1 MMEVED
7 VEYEMMDVEG
17 FMPRSR
23 MDLEDRR

>member
-1 MMEVED
+1 MIEVED
-7 VEYEMMDVEG
+7 VEYEMRDVVG

>member
-7 VEYEMMDVEG
+7 VEYEMMDVVG
-17 FMPRSR
+17 FMLRSR